1 MLFSDCLIYLFSL
14 FLIQPLSS
22 SLAPFSSFPP
32 YFWLCPLTCPPL
44 SLSTIHLP
52 SPSSISFPLSALA
65 CVSLHAWLA
74 AVIPLSP
81 SMIRGQCR
89 NRCITGRNLTTQHN
103 RPNTLSFVITDSSGK
118 KNTRGRGGGG
128 GRDVVWGSWFG
139 QRMGDRQHTSTELF
153 KVHTLI
159 CTVSVWST

>member
-1 MLFSDCLIYLFSL
+1 MCFFVTQCCFLTVLFIFFLFSL
-14 FLIQPLSS
+14 SNLSPL
-22 SLAPFSSFPP
+22 PWPHFPLLP
-32 YFWLCPLTCPPL
+32 PLFCLCPLTCPPL

-118 KNTRGRGGGG
+118 KKYKRKR
-128 GRDVVWGSWFG
+128 R
-139 QRMGDRQHTSTELF
+139 RRRQGCGLRI
-153 KVHTLI
+153 L
-159 CTVSVWST
+159 VWSENGRQTTYIYRAI